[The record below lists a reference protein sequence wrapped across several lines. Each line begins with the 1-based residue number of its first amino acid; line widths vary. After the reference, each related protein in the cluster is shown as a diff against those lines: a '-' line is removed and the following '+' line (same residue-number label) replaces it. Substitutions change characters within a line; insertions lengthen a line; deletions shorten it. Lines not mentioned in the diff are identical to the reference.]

1 MEALYVVNP
10 VAGRGRALRAFKA
23 VQEICKERY
32 VFTDAPMHATE
43 IARLAAKEGIPLVV
57 AVGGDGTVHEVAN
70 GLACTGTALG
80 VIPAGKG
87 NDFARSLGIP
97 FSPHRAVRLISSGC
111 TRVIDLGMVDGRY
124 FLNVSGVG
132 FDAEVAQEV
141 NSSERKIGG
150 PLTYILGVLKM
161 LSRYDPVPVEI
172 ALDGDVIRERILVVA
187 IGNTPYYAAGM
198 KMVPHAR
205 PDDGEF
211 GICVAGNLTKAE
223 TLAMLPLVYSGR
235 HISHN
240 KVSTYKAARVEIRS
254 ETALAIQ
261 ADGEI
266 VGHLPAVFTVA
277 AGCLRV
283 IAPKG
288 DPGVS

>member
-1 MEALYVVNP
+1 MI
-10 VAGRGRALRAFKA
+10 
-23 VQEICKERY
+23 QDICKGRY
-32 VFTDAPMHATE
+32 VFTEAPMHASE

-70 GLACTGTALG
+70 GLAGTGTALG

-97 FSPHRAVRLISSGC
+97 LSPARAAELISTGFL
-111 TRVIDLGMVDGRY
+111 RVIDLGMVGGRY

-141 NSSERKIGG
+141 NSSGRKLGG

-161 LSRYDPVPVEI
+161 LRRYDPVPVEI
-172 ALDGDVIRERILVVA
+172 VLDGVVVRERILVVA

-205 PDDGEF
+205 PDDGKF

-240 KVSTYKAARVEIRS
+240 KVSTYSAARVELRS
-254 ETALAIQ
+254 DIALAIQ

-266 VGHLPAVFTVA
+266 VGRLPAVFTVA
-277 AGCLRV
+277 TGCLRV
-283 IAPKG
+283 IVPKG
-288 DPGVS
+288 EPSVS